1 MKGLEKMQEEKR
13 KGPSPVARARRESKY
28 CETMMI
34 AGTKSKPM
42 PKEARIPRL
51 KHRNP
56 TVGAKALKIN
66 PKAAIKLPAK
76 VTFLQSYI
84 SIRKQQNGAINMG
97 KPLNKAVMK
106 AVFP

>member
-1 MKGLEKMQEEKR
+1 MA
-13 KGPSPVARARRESKY
+13 SARRESKY

-34 AGTKSKPM
+34 AGTKTIPM
-42 PKEARIPRL
+42 PNEARIPRL
-51 KHRNP
+51 KQRNP
-56 TVGAKALKIN
+56 TVGAKALKTN

-76 VTFLQSYI
+76 VTFLQPYT

-97 KPLNKAVMK
+97 NPLNKAVMK